1 MDYYNYNGTYTETI
15 TALAAGIG
23 FFFWLIMMA
32 LIVIG
37 IVITWKFFEK
47 CGEAGWKSLIP
58 IYNVVVLY
66 QIGGLPGWYVALAFI
81 PCVGPLI
88 ALIFTIKCYINIA
101 KAFNKSSA
109 FAVGLIFLNP
119 IFLGILAF
127 DPKEQYN
134 GIMNNN

>member
-1 MDYYNYNGTYTETI
+1 
-15 TALAAGIG
+15 
-23 FFFWLIMMA
+23 MA
-32 LIVIG
+32 FVVIG

-58 IYNVVVLY
+58 VYNTVVLY
-66 QIGGLPGWYVALAFI
+66 QIGGLPGWYVALSFI
-81 PCVGPLI
+81 PCVGSI
-88 ALIFTIKCYINIA
+88 IGFVFTIKCYINIA

-109 FAVGLIFLNP
+109 FAIGLLFLNP

-134 GIMNNN
+134 GVINNN